1 MAAPLKTS
9 FSEPLSLFTSFVRKL
24 GEDREPKH
32 PSLTTY
38 RAAGTEYDTLKAALQ
53 TQIDTLATF
62 AQSAAKE
69 ALALSE
75 RIGSFAFDAS
85 ATPGGVPRQHQNARS
100 NALHMT
106 ERSTAGLAKRTEQFA
121 TLIFDMDRTRSSSE
135 GVEDIIKRKNRQL
148 WDMFDEKESLR
159 MELEAVRAKDNGVT
173 TKELESANEDL
184 TREHKKLIE
193 SKAALDED
201 LRKTRIEANA
211 WKSLAENVQEMQ
223 EMAISA
229 FERCNALE
237 RENIDLKE
245 AMDAFAE
252 GSASF
257 TIQQLQKI
265 ITGLTEEVA
274 KFKKR
279 EGTLKEKELTLRDKE
294 NHSIIKAMRKQTIE
308 LKVCNVASK
317 HDLCRLYSC

>member
-1 MAAPLKTS
+1 
-9 FSEPLSLFTSFVRKL
+9 
-24 GEDREPKH
+24 
-32 PSLTTY
+32 
-38 RAAGTEYDTLKAALQ
+38 
-53 TQIDTLATF
+53 
-62 AQSAAKE
+62 
-69 ALALSE
+69 
-75 RIGSFAFDAS
+75 
-85 ATPGGVPRQHQNARS
+85 
-100 NALHMT
+100 
-106 ERSTAGLAKRTEQFA
+106 
-121 TLIFDMDRTRSSSE
+121 MDRTRSSSE

-173 TKELESANEDL
+173 TKELESTNEDL

-274 KFKKR
+274 R
-279 EGTLKEKELTLRDKE
+279 

-308 LKVCNVASK
+308 LKRRSTQSK
-317 HDLCRLYSC
+317 NTENTALATIDLGTNRPDTGHNAVLAPIPSFTEFFLI